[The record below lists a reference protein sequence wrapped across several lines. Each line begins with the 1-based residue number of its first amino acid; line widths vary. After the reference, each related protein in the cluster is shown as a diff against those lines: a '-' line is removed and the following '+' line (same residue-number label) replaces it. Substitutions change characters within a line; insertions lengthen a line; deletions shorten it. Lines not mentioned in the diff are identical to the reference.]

1 MPCSPPSTRRSRWRE
16 LTDRNAEALA
26 DLIEVG
32 LLADPSAGVSAADVR
47 VMLHEVAGADDAT
60 ADMTLN
66 AMERRQRLL
75 GDHYP
80 FRVSAVG
87 VRRAPEVD
95 RSKPY
100 ETLLLLARKEAPYRG
115 NPGALQ
121 DAAIVFEELTVV
133 AVRALLGSSSRALR
147 FAWPSAEG
155 RPREFSAAVAWL
167 AERMGLPLGA
177 AYRPPRRQD
186 GGVDVVAWRPF
197 GDEQPGFPVLLV
209 QCTLEQDYVHK
220 SEDIDLRVWSG
231 WLSFDTDPMT
241 ALAIPGTVA
250 RAEDWRTMAARVL
263 VLDRLRLA
271 TLVGGQ
277 SSDAAVDQWR
287 EEQVAL
293 LRGAAG

>member
-1 MPCSPPSTRRSRWRE
+1 MLR
-16 LTDRNAEALA
+16 DA
-26 DLIEVG
+26 
-32 LLADPSAGVSAADVR
+32 AGV
-47 VMLHEVAGADDAT
+47 DDAT
-60 ADMTLN
+60 ADLTLN
-66 AMERRQRLL
+66 VMERRQRLL

-87 VRRAPEVD
+87 VRRAPEVGQA
-95 RSKPY
+95 KPY
-100 ETLLLLARKEAPYRG
+100 ETLLLLTRGEAPYRR
-115 NPGALQ
+115 NARALQ
-121 DAAIVFEELTVV
+121 HAAVVFEKLTVL
-133 AVRALLGSSSRALR
+133 AVRALLGPSSRALR

-167 AERMGLPLGA
+167 ADRMGLPLGA

-197 GDEQPGFPVLLV
+197 GDEQPGFPILLV
-209 QCTLEQDYVHK
+209 QCTLEQDYVQK

-231 WLSFDTDPMT
+231 WLAFDKDPMT

-271 TLVGGQ
+271 SLLGG
-277 SSDAAVDQWR
+277 AAPDKGVDQWR
-287 EEQVAL
+287 EEQVDL
-293 LRGAAG
+293 LRGAVG